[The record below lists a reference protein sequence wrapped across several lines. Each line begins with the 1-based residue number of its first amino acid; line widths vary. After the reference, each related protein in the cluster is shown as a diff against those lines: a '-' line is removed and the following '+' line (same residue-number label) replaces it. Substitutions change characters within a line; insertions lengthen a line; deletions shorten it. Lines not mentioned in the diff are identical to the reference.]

1 MLISSLIVSYIA
13 FHSAQTATE
22 KNIQTYF
29 DFRVREAIKLIEN
42 RVVSYQ
48 EALRGTGGLFKASES
63 VSREEFKRY
72 ASSLHLEDHFPG
84 IQGLGFSI
92 LIPSASKKK
101 HVDAIRKKGFP
112 AYSIY
117 PKGKREVYSSIIY
130 LEPFSDRNL
139 RAFGYDMFSEKVRHN
154 AMQRAIDRDNI
165 SLSGKVRLVQESGN
179 NEQAGFLM
187 YLPIYERD
195 KPHTL
200 ITERQENI
208 IGWAYS
214 VFRMN
219 DFMRGVHGEYANDL
233 DIDIFDGEVISY
245 ETLMYD
251 SNKSLSL
258 GEPLNSKE
266 YKIYPITVVD
276 HVWTIRIRPLP
287 TFNLR
292 VDTDQPIM
300 VALVGSAAS
309 IALTLIVWLLLTGRA
324 RALHDSLHDTLTGL
338 PNRRLFIDRL
348 QQALL
353 IASREKGSLSI
364 LFIDMDEFK
373 PINDSFGHSV
383 GDLLLSEVAQ
393 RIKRCLRES
402 DTVARIGG
410 DEFIVLL
417 PTTKTKE
424 DASEVA
430 EKIRHAL
437 SMPFELAKQS
447 LRITSSIG
455 AATYPE
461 HGSDEAMLI
470 KNADAAMYCA
480 KNDGRNNVR
489 IYQPNMNAG

>member
-1 MLISSLIVSYIA
+1 V
-13 FHSAQTATE
+13 
-22 KNIQTYF
+22 
-29 DFRVREAIKLIEN
+29 
-42 RVVSYQ
+42 
-48 EALRGTGGLFKASES
+48 
-63 VSREEFKRY
+63 
-72 ASSLHLEDHFPG
+72 
-84 IQGLGFSI
+84 
-92 LIPSASKKK
+92 IPSASKKK
-101 HVDAIRKKGFP
+101 HVDAIRKEGFP

-139 RAFGYDMFSEKVRHN
+139 RAFGYDMFSEKVRNN
-154 AMQRAIDRDNI
+154 AMQRAIDSDNM
-165 SLSGKVRLVQESGN
+165 SLSGKVRLVQESDK

-200 ITERQENI
+200 IAERQENI
-208 IGWAYS
+208 IGWAYA

-219 DFMRGVHGEYANDL
+219 DFMRGIHGEYANDL
-233 DIDIFDGEVISY
+233 DLDIFDGEVISY

-258 GEPLNSKE
+258 GESLNSKE

-292 VDTDQPIM
+292 VDTDQPVI

-309 IALTLIVWLLLTGRA
+309 FAITLIVWLLLTGRA
-324 RALHDSLHDTLTGL
+324 RALHDSLHDTLTGI
-338 PNRRLFIDRL
+338 PNRKLFIDRL

-353 IASREKGSLSI
+353 VASREKRSLSI

-373 PINDSFGHSV
+373 PINDSFGHSA
-383 GDLLLSEVAQ
+383 GDVVLIEVAQ
-393 RIKRCLRES
+393 RIKGCLRES

-417 PTTKTKE
+417 PTTKKE
-424 DASEVA
+424 QDASEVA
-430 EKIRHAL
+430 EKIRHTL
-437 SMPFELAKQS
+437 SIPFVLAKQS
-447 LRITSSIG
+447 LSISSSIG
-455 AATYPE
+455 VAIYPE
-461 HGSDEAMLI
+461 HGSDETMLI

-489 IYQPNMNAG
+489 IYQPSMNAS